1 MAIAEEGRCIK
12 RSEVLSYC
20 LLKLR
25 STVLIL
31 INGSSW
37 KGKPVVGTADGIQK
51 DSSVMLVII
60 HCTVYF

>member
-1 MAIAEEGRCIK
+1 MAIAEEGQCIK
-12 RSEVLSYC
+12 RGEVLSYC

-25 STVLIL
+25 HMVLIL

-51 DSSVMLVII
+51 DSSVMQ
-60 HCTVYF
+60 